1 METLK
6 FLLQLSNI
14 FRRNW
19 GLPSR
24 MGALVEGDVLTL
36 RVGEIAMLLDEIID
50 MVQVDTQTLGREP

>member
-1 METLK
+1 
-6 FLLQLSNI
+6 
-14 FRRNW
+14 
-19 GLPSR
+19 